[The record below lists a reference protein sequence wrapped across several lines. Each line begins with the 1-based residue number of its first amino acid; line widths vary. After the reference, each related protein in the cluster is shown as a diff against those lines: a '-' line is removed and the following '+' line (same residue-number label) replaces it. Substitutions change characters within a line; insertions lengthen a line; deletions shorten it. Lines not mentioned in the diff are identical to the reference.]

1 MPRRV
6 TVRRVT
12 GRDSAAGFTLLEVLV
27 MLVVLGL
34 LLAGLSQGLRFGLLA
49 WRTEARLQAAH
60 GELDALDRTFRHL
73 VETLEPGT
81 VTTPSSLRGE
91 AGRVSFTATLPAAAR
106 ALPTRLADVTLYLD
120 GAHRLVLDWTPH
132 RHAVRVGAPPM
143 PVEEVLLRGVAAVRL
158 AYAASSGGGWQDSW
172 TSPYPPA
179 LIRLR
184 LVFPAGDPRRWP
196 DLVAAPRRDR
206 VGE

>member
-1 MPRRV
+1 MTRRA
-6 TVRRVT
+6 T
-12 GRDSAAGFTLLEVLV
+12 GRGGEAGFTLLELLV

-49 WRTEARLQAAH
+49 WRTEAHVQAAH
-60 GELDALDRTFRHL
+60 GELDALDRTLRHL
-73 VETLEPGT
+73 VEALEPGT
-81 VTTPSSLRGE
+81 ATTPSSLRGE
-91 AGRVSFTATLPAAAR
+91 PVRMSFTTTLPAAAS

-120 GAHRLVLDWTPH
+120 SAHRLVLGWTPH
-132 RHAVRVGAPPM
+132 RHALRVGVAPP
-143 PVEEVLLRGVAAVRL
+143 PAEEVLLTGVAALRL